1 MIECKAR
8 EEKKAWALIDAGYDS
23 SITGDAYTSIF
34 FQNANNSVRVTD
46 AFMKAVADDDP
57 WETLSVTGEQRV
69 VKTYQARDL
78 MRRIAEAAH
87 VCGDP
92 GMQFDTTVNE
102 WHTCPRTDRI
112 RASNPC
118 FVGETEVLTSEG
130 RIRIKRLAE
139 MSAAGKNLPLA
150 ITHDPEG
157 RTPVLRRIKRA
168 WESKTTSTLVEVQ
181 TDKGITVRCTP
192 EHKFY
197 LHDGRGI
204 AASDLEPGQSLRKIG
219 LHRHSTGRM
228 SISCAGGS
236 ELLARWLWSQQ
247 HGAISEGHHIHHRN
261 EIIDDDRLSNLESLP
276 ALEHWS
282 EHSTG
287 ARNVKFLGTPVET
300 LLAVWKAIE
309 AARPG
314 WPVTVARWN
323 LFVKRQGLK
332 GQVPLSNPRRGIRG
346 MTWAKFTS
354 WIAEIRQ
361 EMPEVK
367 PLQTDGSPYETA
379 VGASPEQLLAVWEEL
394 QKKNPVTWG
403 RWNYHVK
410 TRGLSGKIP
419 QFGKSGWAA
428 FAQRMEEGISL
439 ANDRVASIR
448 KITVKP
454 VPVFDLEVEGV
465 HRFAVSSEDALHGL
479 VVSNCSEYMF
489 LDDSACNLASIN
501 LMKFEDPEHGFDTE
515 AFTAAVRTIITA
527 QEIMVGNASYPTPAI
542 ERNSHDYRPLGL
554 GYCNLG
560 AFLMSQALP
569 YDSDDGRTAAGAIT
583 ALMTGAAY
591 EQSAIIARDAGGPF
605 HGFERNRE
613 PFLKVMKKHAGAVRL
628 IESGSH
634 KPSERIAAAATR
646 AWQAAIGIGSEH
658 GFRNAQATVLA
669 PTGCLVGSTLVSTSK
684 GLVRLSTLG
693 DPSGDQWQDTD
704 FMVDAGDG
712 PRRATKFFANGRKPI
727 HRIVTKSGYTLRGTP
742 DHKVKIVSSEG
753 EWVWRTLADVHPDDQ
768 LPLRL
773 GMAMDRPNEVD
784 LPPSPTDLHHNVTK
798 EFTTPRSMTPELA
811 EFAGF
816 FMGNGSLHTK
826 GLRLAVYGLDTDVI
840 NHLTKLAKTLF
851 GLTARPEECGSY
863 VSLNLNSVPLTAWWA
878 SCAFDKI
885 STKPGKGKCP
895 RLPDAVLASN
905 NISVYTG
912 FIRGLYEAD
921 GTSASGY
928 PSWSSARLSF
938 AEDVQTLLL
947 ALGYPSRRRQ
957 YESGLGS
964 TIQEVRLLNTAYAE
978 RFMAEI
984 GFIGARKTAAVEAV
998 ERAGQTPRQD
1008 RIPLP
1013 RRLVDQLTSPGE
1025 ETGIRKMLLHGLRK
1039 KGSVPRP
1046 TLTELRRLSDPL
1058 VPGTKELDSLL
1069 GFFYEKV
1076 VLSVPAGEAE
1086 TFDLSV
1092 PENVTYVANGFV
1104 SHNTIGFMMDC
1115 DTTGVEPDIAL
1126 VKYKKLVN
1134 QGLMKIVNQTVPK
1147 ALKRLCYDEKTAR
1160 AILEHIETGGTI
1172 ENAPGFAEEDLDI
1185 FDCAFKPQNGERSI
1199 APSGHIRM
1207 IGAVQPFISG
1217 AISKTIN
1224 MPTDTTVDE
1233 IERTYIDA
1241 WRQGAKSVSIYRD
1254 GSKRSQP
1261 LTTGE
1266 DEEKTGTEEHPKPSR
1281 RRLADERRSITHKF
1295 EVGGHEG
1302 YVTVG
1307 IYKDGTPGEIFIVM
1321 AKEGSTISG
1330 FADAFAQAISYAL
1343 QYGVPLEMLVNK
1355 FCHQRF
1361 EPAGMTRNPKI
1372 RMAKSIVDYIVRW
1385 MATKF
1390 LDEDAQRAIGI
1401 NLPEKPTTDD
1411 GPAGAAP
1418 TGTPESAPGET
1429 AHPMAMIAAHLLPND
1444 QDAPPCPACGSIM
1457 LRNGTCYACPN
1468 CGTTSGCS

>member
-1 MIECKAR
+1 MSADRNTAGEKTELGKGPGIRFPRYFTIADDDPYDLIEWDSRTALITNNTGEAVFEQRDVRTPTAWSQQAINIVASMYFRGKPDSPERESDIGGLIDRVVNRITSWGYAGGYFRSPEDRDAFRNELKHLIVHQKASFNSPVWFNCGHREKPQCSACFIIAVEDSMESILDLAKTEGMLFKHGSGTGSNLSALRSSGETLNGGGTASGPVSFMKGFDAFAGVIKSGGSCLTGSQPVYTTGGPVRAAELAERENGFVCMSWDPPSGGFKTKHARAWLSGVKTVLRVRTDGGEFDVSSDHPFRLADGETVTAENLRTNAVLHTYRGATDGPQTPLRVLGVDPLGSMPVYSVEVDCPTADDKTAASGHNFVIWPDDRRDGAGVVVHNTRRAAKMVILNADHPDIVNFIECKAR

-118 FVGETEVLTSEG
+118 
-130 RIRIKRLAE
+130 
-139 MSAAGKNLPLA
+139 
-150 ITHDPEG
+150 
-157 RTPVLRRIKRA
+157 
-168 WESKTTSTLVEVQ
+168 
-181 TDKGITVRCTP
+181 
-192 EHKFY
+192 
-197 LHDGRGI
+197 
-204 AASDLEPGQSLRKIG
+204 
-219 LHRHSTGRM
+219 
-228 SISCAGGS
+228 
-236 ELLARWLWSQQ
+236 
-247 HGAISEGHHIHHRN
+247 
-261 EIIDDDRLSNLESLP
+261 
-276 ALEHWS
+276 
-282 EHSTG
+282 
-287 ARNVKFLGTPVET
+287 
-300 LLAVWKAIE
+300 
-309 AARPG
+309 
-314 WPVTVARWN
+314 
-323 LFVKRQGLK
+323 
-332 GQVPLSNPRRGIRG
+332 
-346 MTWAKFTS
+346 
-354 WIAEIRQ
+354 
-361 EMPEVK
+361 
-367 PLQTDGSPYETA
+367 
-379 VGASPEQLLAVWEEL
+379 
-394 QKKNPVTWG
+394 
-403 RWNYHVK
+403 
-410 TRGLSGKIP
+410 
-419 QFGKSGWAA
+419 
-428 FAQRMEEGISL
+428 
-439 ANDRVASIR
+439 
-448 KITVKP
+448 
-454 VPVFDLEVEGV
+454 
-465 HRFAVSSEDALHGL
+465 
-479 VVSNCSEYMF
+479 SEYMF

-569 YDSDDGRTAAGAIT
+569 YDSDDGRAAAGAIT

-669 PTGCLVGSTLVSTSK
+669 PTG
-684 GLVRLSTLG
+684 
-693 DPSGDQWQDTD
+693 
-704 FMVDAGDG
+704 
-712 PRRATKFFANGRKPI
+712 
-727 HRIVTKSGYTLRGTP
+727 
-742 DHKVKIVSSEG
+742 
-753 EWVWRTLADVHPDDQ
+753 
-768 LPLRL
+768 
-773 GMAMDRPNEVD
+773 
-784 LPPSPTDLHHNVTK
+784 
-798 EFTTPRSMTPELA
+798 
-811 EFAGF
+811 
-816 FMGNGSLHTK
+816 
-826 GLRLAVYGLDTDVI
+826 
-840 NHLTKLAKTLF
+840 
-851 GLTARPEECGSY
+851 
-863 VSLNLNSVPLTAWWA
+863 
-878 SCAFDKI
+878 
-885 STKPGKGKCP
+885 
-895 RLPDAVLASN
+895 
-905 NISVYTG
+905 
-912 FIRGLYEAD
+912 
-921 GTSASGY
+921 
-928 PSWSSARLSF
+928 
-938 AEDVQTLLL
+938 
-947 ALGYPSRRRQ
+947 
-957 YESGLGS
+957 
-964 TIQEVRLLNTAYAE
+964 
-978 RFMAEI
+978 
-984 GFIGARKTAAVEAV
+984 
-998 ERAGQTPRQD
+998 
-1008 RIPLP
+1008 
-1013 RRLVDQLTSPGE
+1013 
-1025 ETGIRKMLLHGLRK
+1025 
-1039 KGSVPRP
+1039 
-1046 TLTELRRLSDPL
+1046 
-1058 VPGTKELDSLL
+1058 
-1069 GFFYEKV
+1069 
-1076 VLSVPAGEAE
+1076 
-1086 TFDLSV
+1086 
-1092 PENVTYVANGFV
+1092 
-1104 SHNTIGFMMDC
+1104 TIGFMMDC

-1147 ALKRLCYDEKTAR
+1147 ALKRLCYDDKTAR

-1266 DEEKTGTEEHPKPSR
+1266 DEEKTGTERPKPSR

-1418 TGTPESAPGET
+1418 TGTPERAPGET

>member
-1 MIECKAR
+1 MSADRNTAGEKTELGKGPGIRFPRYFTIADDDPYDLIEWDSRTALITNNTGEAVFEQRDVRTPTAWSQQAINIVASMYFRGKPDSPERESDIGGLIDRVVNRITSWGYAGGYFRSPEDRDAFQNELKHLIVHQKASFNSPVWFNCGHREKPQCSACFIIAVEDSMESILDLAKTEGMLFKHGSGTGSNLSALRSSGETLNGGGTASGPVSFMKGFDAFAGVIKSGGSCLTGSQPVYTTGGPVRAAELAERENGFVCMSWDPPSSDFKTKHAHAWLSGMKTVLRVRTDGGEFDVSSDHPFRLADGETVTAENLQTDAVLHTYRGATDGPQTPLQVLGVDPLGSMPVYSVEVDCPTADDKTAASGHNFVIWPDDRRDGAGVVVHNTRRAAKMVILNADHPDIVNFIECKAR

-34 FQNANNSVRVTD
+34 FQNANNSVRVTN

-112 RASNPC
+112 RASNP
-118 FVGETEVLTSEG
+118 
-130 RIRIKRLAE
+130 
-139 MSAAGKNLPLA
+139 
-150 ITHDPEG
+150 
-157 RTPVLRRIKRA
+157 
-168 WESKTTSTLVEVQ
+168 
-181 TDKGITVRCTP
+181 
-192 EHKFY
+192 
-197 LHDGRGI
+197 
-204 AASDLEPGQSLRKIG
+204 
-219 LHRHSTGRM
+219 
-228 SISCAGGS
+228 
-236 ELLARWLWSQQ
+236 
-247 HGAISEGHHIHHRN
+247 
-261 EIIDDDRLSNLESLP
+261 
-276 ALEHWS
+276 
-282 EHSTG
+282 
-287 ARNVKFLGTPVET
+287 
-300 LLAVWKAIE
+300 
-309 AARPG
+309 
-314 WPVTVARWN
+314 
-323 LFVKRQGLK
+323 
-332 GQVPLSNPRRGIRG
+332 
-346 MTWAKFTS
+346 
-354 WIAEIRQ
+354 
-361 EMPEVK
+361 
-367 PLQTDGSPYETA
+367 
-379 VGASPEQLLAVWEEL
+379 
-394 QKKNPVTWG
+394 
-403 RWNYHVK
+403 
-410 TRGLSGKIP
+410 
-419 QFGKSGWAA
+419 
-428 FAQRMEEGISL
+428 
-439 ANDRVASIR
+439 
-448 KITVKP
+448 
-454 VPVFDLEVEGV
+454 
-465 HRFAVSSEDALHGL
+465 
-479 VVSNCSEYMF
+479 CSEYMF

-569 YDSDDGRTAAGAIT
+569 YDSDDGRAAAGAIT

-605 HGFERNRE
+605 HGFERNQE

-634 KPSERIAAAATR
+634 KPSEGIAAAATQ
-646 AWQAAIGIGSEH
+646 AWQAAITIGTEH

-669 PTGCLVGSTLVSTSK
+669 PTG
-684 GLVRLSTLG
+684 
-693 DPSGDQWQDTD
+693 
-704 FMVDAGDG
+704 
-712 PRRATKFFANGRKPI
+712 
-727 HRIVTKSGYTLRGTP
+727 
-742 DHKVKIVSSEG
+742 
-753 EWVWRTLADVHPDDQ
+753 
-768 LPLRL
+768 
-773 GMAMDRPNEVD
+773 
-784 LPPSPTDLHHNVTK
+784 
-798 EFTTPRSMTPELA
+798 
-811 EFAGF
+811 
-816 FMGNGSLHTK
+816 
-826 GLRLAVYGLDTDVI
+826 
-840 NHLTKLAKTLF
+840 
-851 GLTARPEECGSY
+851 
-863 VSLNLNSVPLTAWWA
+863 
-878 SCAFDKI
+878 
-885 STKPGKGKCP
+885 
-895 RLPDAVLASN
+895 
-905 NISVYTG
+905 
-912 FIRGLYEAD
+912 
-921 GTSASGY
+921 
-928 PSWSSARLSF
+928 
-938 AEDVQTLLL
+938 
-947 ALGYPSRRRQ
+947 
-957 YESGLGS
+957 
-964 TIQEVRLLNTAYAE
+964 
-978 RFMAEI
+978 
-984 GFIGARKTAAVEAV
+984 
-998 ERAGQTPRQD
+998 
-1008 RIPLP
+1008 
-1013 RRLVDQLTSPGE
+1013 
-1025 ETGIRKMLLHGLRK
+1025 
-1039 KGSVPRP
+1039 
-1046 TLTELRRLSDPL
+1046 
-1058 VPGTKELDSLL
+1058 
-1069 GFFYEKV
+1069 
-1076 VLSVPAGEAE
+1076 
-1086 TFDLSV
+1086 
-1092 PENVTYVANGFV
+1092 
-1104 SHNTIGFMMDC
+1104 TIGFMMDC

-1241 WRQGAKSVSIYRD
+1241 WKQGAKSVSIYRD

-1261 LTTGE
+1261 LTTSE
-1266 DEEKTGTEEHPKPSR
+1266 DEESTDTEEHPKPIR

-1295 EVGGHEG
+1295 EVGGHDG

-1401 NLPEKPTTDD
+1401 NLPEKPTTDKTR
-1411 GPAGAAP
+1411 AGAPAS
-1418 TGTPESAPGET
+1418 TTPESAPEET
-1429 AHPMAMIAAHLLPND
+1429 AHPMAMNAANLLPND
-1444 QDAPPCPACGSIM
+1444 QDAPPCPACGGIM

>member
-1 MIECKAR
+1 MSADRNTAGEKTELGKGPGIRFPRYFTIADDDPYDLIEWDSRTALITNNTGEAVFEQRDVRTPTAWSQQAINIVASMYFRGKPDSPERESDIGGLIDRVVNRITSWGYAGGYFRSPDDRDAFRNELKHLIVHQKASFNSPVWFNCGHREKPQCSACFIIAVEDSMESILDLAKTEGMLFKHGSGTGSNLSALRSSGETLNGGGTASGPVSFMKGFDAFAGVIKSGGSCLTGSQPVYTTGGPVRAAELAERENGFVCMSWDPPSGGFKTKHAHAWLSGVKTVLRVRTDGGEFDVSSDHPFRLADGETVTAENLRTDAVLHTYRGATDGPQTSLRVLGVDPLGSMPVYSVEVDCPTADDKTAASGHNFVIWPDDRRDGAGVVVHNTRRAAKMVILNADHPDIVNFIECKAR

-118 FVGETEVLTSEG
+118 
-130 RIRIKRLAE
+130 
-139 MSAAGKNLPLA
+139 
-150 ITHDPEG
+150 
-157 RTPVLRRIKRA
+157 
-168 WESKTTSTLVEVQ
+168 
-181 TDKGITVRCTP
+181 
-192 EHKFY
+192 
-197 LHDGRGI
+197 
-204 AASDLEPGQSLRKIG
+204 
-219 LHRHSTGRM
+219 
-228 SISCAGGS
+228 
-236 ELLARWLWSQQ
+236 
-247 HGAISEGHHIHHRN
+247 
-261 EIIDDDRLSNLESLP
+261 
-276 ALEHWS
+276 
-282 EHSTG
+282 
-287 ARNVKFLGTPVET
+287 
-300 LLAVWKAIE
+300 
-309 AARPG
+309 
-314 WPVTVARWN
+314 
-323 LFVKRQGLK
+323 
-332 GQVPLSNPRRGIRG
+332 
-346 MTWAKFTS
+346 
-354 WIAEIRQ
+354 
-361 EMPEVK
+361 
-367 PLQTDGSPYETA
+367 
-379 VGASPEQLLAVWEEL
+379 
-394 QKKNPVTWG
+394 
-403 RWNYHVK
+403 
-410 TRGLSGKIP
+410 
-419 QFGKSGWAA
+419 
-428 FAQRMEEGISL
+428 
-439 ANDRVASIR
+439 
-448 KITVKP
+448 
-454 VPVFDLEVEGV
+454 
-465 HRFAVSSEDALHGL
+465 
-479 VVSNCSEYMF
+479 SEYMF
-489 LDDSACNLASIN
+489 IDDSACNLASIN

-569 YDSDDGRTAAGAIT
+569 YDSDDGRAAAGAIT

-669 PTGCLVGSTLVSTSK
+669 PTG
-684 GLVRLSTLG
+684 
-693 DPSGDQWQDTD
+693 
-704 FMVDAGDG
+704 
-712 PRRATKFFANGRKPI
+712 
-727 HRIVTKSGYTLRGTP
+727 
-742 DHKVKIVSSEG
+742 
-753 EWVWRTLADVHPDDQ
+753 
-768 LPLRL
+768 
-773 GMAMDRPNEVD
+773 
-784 LPPSPTDLHHNVTK
+784 
-798 EFTTPRSMTPELA
+798 
-811 EFAGF
+811 
-816 FMGNGSLHTK
+816 
-826 GLRLAVYGLDTDVI
+826 
-840 NHLTKLAKTLF
+840 
-851 GLTARPEECGSY
+851 
-863 VSLNLNSVPLTAWWA
+863 
-878 SCAFDKI
+878 
-885 STKPGKGKCP
+885 
-895 RLPDAVLASN
+895 
-905 NISVYTG
+905 
-912 FIRGLYEAD
+912 
-921 GTSASGY
+921 
-928 PSWSSARLSF
+928 
-938 AEDVQTLLL
+938 
-947 ALGYPSRRRQ
+947 
-957 YESGLGS
+957 
-964 TIQEVRLLNTAYAE
+964 
-978 RFMAEI
+978 
-984 GFIGARKTAAVEAV
+984 
-998 ERAGQTPRQD
+998 
-1008 RIPLP
+1008 
-1013 RRLVDQLTSPGE
+1013 
-1025 ETGIRKMLLHGLRK
+1025 
-1039 KGSVPRP
+1039 
-1046 TLTELRRLSDPL
+1046 
-1058 VPGTKELDSLL
+1058 
-1069 GFFYEKV
+1069 
-1076 VLSVPAGEAE
+1076 
-1086 TFDLSV
+1086 
-1092 PENVTYVANGFV
+1092 
-1104 SHNTIGFMMDC
+1104 TIGFMMDC

-1147 ALKRLCYDEKTAR
+1147 ALKRLCYDDKTAR

-1266 DEEKTGTEEHPKPSR
+1266 DEEKTGTERPKPSR

-1418 TGTPESAPGET
+1418 TGTPERAPGET

>member
-1 MIECKAR
+1 MSADRNTAGEKTELGKGPGIRFPRYFTIADDDPYDLIEWDSRTALITNNTGEAVFEQRDVRTPTAWSQQAINIVASMYFRGKPDSPERESDIGRLIDRVVNRITSWGYAGWYFRSPEDRDAFRDELKHLIVHQKASFNSPVWFNCGHREKPQCSACFIIAVEDSMESILDLAKTEGMLFKHGSGTGSNLSALRSSGETLNGGGTASGPVSFMKGFDAFAGVIKSGGSCLTGSQPVYTTGGPVRAAELAEHENGFVCTSWDPPTGSFKTKHAHAWLSGVKTVLRVRTDGGEFDVSSDHPFRLADGETVTAENLRTDTMLHTYRGTTDEPQTPLRVTGVDPLGTMPVYSVEVDCPTADDKTAASGHTFVIWPDDRPDGAGVVVHNTRRAAKMVILNADHPDIVNFIECKAR

-34 FQNANNSVRVTD
+34 FQNANNSVRVTN

-130 RIRIKRLAE
+130 RIRIEKLAE
-139 MSAAGKNLPLA
+139 MSAAGEELPLA
-150 ITHDPEG
+150 ITQDPEA
-157 RTPVLRRIKRA
+157 RTPVLRRIKTA
-168 WESKTTSTLVEVQ
+168 WKSKTTSTLVEVR
-181 TDKGITVRCTP
+181 TDKGITIRCTP
-192 EHKFY
+192 DHKFY
-197 LHDGRGI
+197 LYDGRGI

-219 LHRHSTGRM
+219 LHRYSRGRVG
-228 SISCAGGS
+228 ISGARGS
-236 ELLARWLWSQQ
+236 EPLSRWLWSQH
-247 HGAISEGHHIHHRN
+247 HGAIPEGHHIHHRN
-261 EIIDDDRLSNLESLP
+261 GIIKDDRLSNLESLP
-276 ALEHWS
+276 AREHWS

-287 ARNVKFLGTPVET
+287 SRNVMFLGTPVET
-300 LLAVWKAIE
+300 LLAIWKAIK

-332 GQVPLSNPRRGIRG
+332 GQVPLSNPQRGIRG
-346 MTWAKFTS
+346 MKWAEFTS

-361 EMPEVK
+361 EMPEVE
-367 PLQTDGSPYETA
+367 PLQTDGSPYKTA
-379 VGASPEQLLAVWEEL
+379 VGASPEQLLDVWEAL

-419 QFGKSGWAA
+419 QFNKSCWAA
-428 FAQRMEEGISL
+428 FAQRMEEGMSL
-439 ANDRVASIR
+439 ANDRVKSVR
-448 KITVKP
+448 EITVKP
-454 VPVFDLEVEGV
+454 VPVFDLEVEGI
-465 HRFAVSSEDALHGL
+465 HRFAVSSDDALHGL

-501 LMKFEDPEHGFDTE
+501 LMKFEDAEHGFDTE

-527 QEIMVGNASYPTPAI
+527 QEIIVGNASYPTPAI

-569 YDSDDGRTAAGAIT
+569 YDSDDGRAAAGAIT

-634 KPSERIAAAATR
+634 KPSEGIAAAATQ

-669 PTGCLVGSTLVSTSK
+669 PTG
-684 GLVRLSTLG
+684 
-693 DPSGDQWQDTD
+693 
-704 FMVDAGDG
+704 
-712 PRRATKFFANGRKPI
+712 
-727 HRIVTKSGYTLRGTP
+727 
-742 DHKVKIVSSEG
+742 
-753 EWVWRTLADVHPDDQ
+753 
-768 LPLRL
+768 
-773 GMAMDRPNEVD
+773 
-784 LPPSPTDLHHNVTK
+784 
-798 EFTTPRSMTPELA
+798 
-811 EFAGF
+811 
-816 FMGNGSLHTK
+816 
-826 GLRLAVYGLDTDVI
+826 
-840 NHLTKLAKTLF
+840 
-851 GLTARPEECGSY
+851 
-863 VSLNLNSVPLTAWWA
+863 
-878 SCAFDKI
+878 
-885 STKPGKGKCP
+885 
-895 RLPDAVLASN
+895 
-905 NISVYTG
+905 
-912 FIRGLYEAD
+912 
-921 GTSASGY
+921 
-928 PSWSSARLSF
+928 
-938 AEDVQTLLL
+938 
-947 ALGYPSRRRQ
+947 
-957 YESGLGS
+957 
-964 TIQEVRLLNTAYAE
+964 
-978 RFMAEI
+978 
-984 GFIGARKTAAVEAV
+984 
-998 ERAGQTPRQD
+998 
-1008 RIPLP
+1008 
-1013 RRLVDQLTSPGE
+1013 
-1025 ETGIRKMLLHGLRK
+1025 
-1039 KGSVPRP
+1039 
-1046 TLTELRRLSDPL
+1046 
-1058 VPGTKELDSLL
+1058 
-1069 GFFYEKV
+1069 
-1076 VLSVPAGEAE
+1076 
-1086 TFDLSV
+1086 
-1092 PENVTYVANGFV
+1092 
-1104 SHNTIGFMMDC
+1104 TIGFMMDC

-1241 WRQGAKSVSIYRD
+1241 WKQGAKSVSIYRD

-1266 DEEKTGTEEHPKPSR
+1266 DDENTDTEEHPKPSR

-1307 IYKDGTPGEIFIVM
+1307 IYKDGTPGELFIVM

-1401 NLPEKPTTDD
+1401 NLPEKPTTND

-1429 AHPMAMIAAHLLPND
+1429 AHPMAMNAAHLLPND

>member
-1 MIECKAR
+1 MVVHNTRRAAKMVILNADHPDIVNFIECKAR

-118 FVGETEVLTSEG
+118 
-130 RIRIKRLAE
+130 
-139 MSAAGKNLPLA
+139 
-150 ITHDPEG
+150 
-157 RTPVLRRIKRA
+157 
-168 WESKTTSTLVEVQ
+168 
-181 TDKGITVRCTP
+181 
-192 EHKFY
+192 
-197 LHDGRGI
+197 
-204 AASDLEPGQSLRKIG
+204 
-219 LHRHSTGRM
+219 
-228 SISCAGGS
+228 
-236 ELLARWLWSQQ
+236 
-247 HGAISEGHHIHHRN
+247 
-261 EIIDDDRLSNLESLP
+261 
-276 ALEHWS
+276 
-282 EHSTG
+282 
-287 ARNVKFLGTPVET
+287 
-300 LLAVWKAIE
+300 
-309 AARPG
+309 
-314 WPVTVARWN
+314 
-323 LFVKRQGLK
+323 
-332 GQVPLSNPRRGIRG
+332 
-346 MTWAKFTS
+346 
-354 WIAEIRQ
+354 
-361 EMPEVK
+361 
-367 PLQTDGSPYETA
+367 
-379 VGASPEQLLAVWEEL
+379 
-394 QKKNPVTWG
+394 
-403 RWNYHVK
+403 
-410 TRGLSGKIP
+410 
-419 QFGKSGWAA
+419 
-428 FAQRMEEGISL
+428 
-439 ANDRVASIR
+439 
-448 KITVKP
+448 
-454 VPVFDLEVEGV
+454 
-465 HRFAVSSEDALHGL
+465 
-479 VVSNCSEYMF
+479 SEYMF

-569 YDSDDGRTAAGAIT
+569 YDSDDGRAAAGAIT

-669 PTGCLVGSTLVSTSK
+669 PTG
-684 GLVRLSTLG
+684 
-693 DPSGDQWQDTD
+693 
-704 FMVDAGDG
+704 
-712 PRRATKFFANGRKPI
+712 
-727 HRIVTKSGYTLRGTP
+727 
-742 DHKVKIVSSEG
+742 
-753 EWVWRTLADVHPDDQ
+753 
-768 LPLRL
+768 
-773 GMAMDRPNEVD
+773 
-784 LPPSPTDLHHNVTK
+784 
-798 EFTTPRSMTPELA
+798 
-811 EFAGF
+811 
-816 FMGNGSLHTK
+816 
-826 GLRLAVYGLDTDVI
+826 
-840 NHLTKLAKTLF
+840 
-851 GLTARPEECGSY
+851 
-863 VSLNLNSVPLTAWWA
+863 
-878 SCAFDKI
+878 
-885 STKPGKGKCP
+885 
-895 RLPDAVLASN
+895 
-905 NISVYTG
+905 
-912 FIRGLYEAD
+912 
-921 GTSASGY
+921 
-928 PSWSSARLSF
+928 
-938 AEDVQTLLL
+938 
-947 ALGYPSRRRQ
+947 
-957 YESGLGS
+957 
-964 TIQEVRLLNTAYAE
+964 
-978 RFMAEI
+978 
-984 GFIGARKTAAVEAV
+984 
-998 ERAGQTPRQD
+998 
-1008 RIPLP
+1008 
-1013 RRLVDQLTSPGE
+1013 
-1025 ETGIRKMLLHGLRK
+1025 
-1039 KGSVPRP
+1039 
-1046 TLTELRRLSDPL
+1046 
-1058 VPGTKELDSLL
+1058 
-1069 GFFYEKV
+1069 
-1076 VLSVPAGEAE
+1076 
-1086 TFDLSV
+1086 
-1092 PENVTYVANGFV
+1092 
-1104 SHNTIGFMMDC
+1104 TIGFMMDC

-1147 ALKRLCYDEKTAR
+1147 ALKRLCYDDKTAR

-1266 DEEKTGTEEHPKPSR
+1266 DEEKTGTERPKPSR

-1418 TGTPESAPGET
+1418 TGTPERAPGET

>member
-1 MIECKAR
+1 MSADRNTAGEKTELGKGPGIRFPRYFTIADDDPYDLIEWDSRTALITNNTGEAVFEQRDVRTPTAWSQQAINIVASMYFRGKPDSPERESDIGGLIDRVVNRITSWGYAGGYFRSPEDRDAFRNELKHLIVHQKASFNSPVWFNCGHREKPQCSACFIIAVEDSMESILDLAKTEGMLFKHGSGTGSNLSALRSSGETLNGGGTASGPVSFMKGFDAFAGVIKSGGSCLTGSQPVYTTGGPVRAAELAERENGFVCMSWDPPSGGFKTKHAHAWLSGVKTVLRVRTDGGEFDVSSDHPFRLADGETVTAENLRTDAVLHTYRGATDGPQTPLRVLGVDPLGSMPVYSVEVDCPTADDKTAASGHNFVIWPDDRRDGAGVVVHNTRRAAKMVILNADHPDIVNFIECKAR

-78 MRRIAEAAH
+78 IRRIAEAAH

-102 WHTCPRTDRI
+102 WHTCPKTDRI

-118 FVGETEVLTSEG
+118 
-130 RIRIKRLAE
+130 
-139 MSAAGKNLPLA
+139 
-150 ITHDPEG
+150 
-157 RTPVLRRIKRA
+157 
-168 WESKTTSTLVEVQ
+168 
-181 TDKGITVRCTP
+181 
-192 EHKFY
+192 
-197 LHDGRGI
+197 
-204 AASDLEPGQSLRKIG
+204 
-219 LHRHSTGRM
+219 
-228 SISCAGGS
+228 
-236 ELLARWLWSQQ
+236 
-247 HGAISEGHHIHHRN
+247 
-261 EIIDDDRLSNLESLP
+261 
-276 ALEHWS
+276 
-282 EHSTG
+282 
-287 ARNVKFLGTPVET
+287 
-300 LLAVWKAIE
+300 
-309 AARPG
+309 
-314 WPVTVARWN
+314 
-323 LFVKRQGLK
+323 
-332 GQVPLSNPRRGIRG
+332 
-346 MTWAKFTS
+346 
-354 WIAEIRQ
+354 
-361 EMPEVK
+361 
-367 PLQTDGSPYETA
+367 
-379 VGASPEQLLAVWEEL
+379 
-394 QKKNPVTWG
+394 
-403 RWNYHVK
+403 
-410 TRGLSGKIP
+410 
-419 QFGKSGWAA
+419 
-428 FAQRMEEGISL
+428 
-439 ANDRVASIR
+439 
-448 KITVKP
+448 
-454 VPVFDLEVEGV
+454 
-465 HRFAVSSEDALHGL
+465 
-479 VVSNCSEYMF
+479 SEYMF
-489 LDDSACNLASIN
+489 LDNSACNLASIN

-527 QEIMVGNASYPTPAI
+527 QEIMVGNASYPTAAI

-569 YDSDDGRTAAGAIT
+569 YDSDDGRAAAGAIT

-634 KPSERIAAAATR
+634 KPSERIATAATQ

-669 PTGCLVGSTLVSTSK
+669 PTG
-684 GLVRLSTLG
+684 
-693 DPSGDQWQDTD
+693 
-704 FMVDAGDG
+704 
-712 PRRATKFFANGRKPI
+712 
-727 HRIVTKSGYTLRGTP
+727 
-742 DHKVKIVSSEG
+742 
-753 EWVWRTLADVHPDDQ
+753 
-768 LPLRL
+768 
-773 GMAMDRPNEVD
+773 
-784 LPPSPTDLHHNVTK
+784 
-798 EFTTPRSMTPELA
+798 
-811 EFAGF
+811 
-816 FMGNGSLHTK
+816 
-826 GLRLAVYGLDTDVI
+826 
-840 NHLTKLAKTLF
+840 
-851 GLTARPEECGSY
+851 
-863 VSLNLNSVPLTAWWA
+863 
-878 SCAFDKI
+878 
-885 STKPGKGKCP
+885 
-895 RLPDAVLASN
+895 
-905 NISVYTG
+905 
-912 FIRGLYEAD
+912 
-921 GTSASGY
+921 
-928 PSWSSARLSF
+928 
-938 AEDVQTLLL
+938 
-947 ALGYPSRRRQ
+947 
-957 YESGLGS
+957 
-964 TIQEVRLLNTAYAE
+964 
-978 RFMAEI
+978 
-984 GFIGARKTAAVEAV
+984 
-998 ERAGQTPRQD
+998 
-1008 RIPLP
+1008 
-1013 RRLVDQLTSPGE
+1013 
-1025 ETGIRKMLLHGLRK
+1025 
-1039 KGSVPRP
+1039 
-1046 TLTELRRLSDPL
+1046 
-1058 VPGTKELDSLL
+1058 
-1069 GFFYEKV
+1069 
-1076 VLSVPAGEAE
+1076 
-1086 TFDLSV
+1086 
-1092 PENVTYVANGFV
+1092 
-1104 SHNTIGFMMDC
+1104 TIGFMMDC

-1266 DEEKTGTEEHPKPSR
+1266 DEENTDTEEHPKPSR

-1361 EPAGMTRNPKI
+1361 EPSGMTRNPKI

-1418 TGTPESAPGET
+1418 TGIPESAPGET

>member
-1 MIECKAR
+1 MSADRNTAGEKTELGKGPGIRFPRYFTIADDDPYDLIEWDSRTALITNNTGEAVFEQRDVRTPTAWSQQAINIVASMYFRGKPDSPERESDIGRLIDRVVNRITSWGYAGGYFRSPEDRDAFRNELKHLIVHQKASFNSPVWFNCGHRENPQCSACFIIAVEDSMESILDLAKTEGMLFKHGSGTGSNLSALRSSGETLNGGGTASGPVSFMKGFDAFAGVIKSGGSCLTGSQPVYTTGGPVRAAELAERENGFVCMSWDPPSGGFKTKHAHAWLSGVKTVLRVRTDGGEFDVSSDHPFRLADGETVTAENLRTDAVLHTYRGATDGPQTPLRVLGVDPLGSMPVYSVEVDCPTADDKTAASGHNFVIWPDDRRDGAGVVVHNTRRAAKMVILNANHPDIVNFIECKAR

-118 FVGETEVLTSEG
+118 
-130 RIRIKRLAE
+130 
-139 MSAAGKNLPLA
+139 
-150 ITHDPEG
+150 
-157 RTPVLRRIKRA
+157 
-168 WESKTTSTLVEVQ
+168 
-181 TDKGITVRCTP
+181 
-192 EHKFY
+192 
-197 LHDGRGI
+197 
-204 AASDLEPGQSLRKIG
+204 
-219 LHRHSTGRM
+219 
-228 SISCAGGS
+228 
-236 ELLARWLWSQQ
+236 
-247 HGAISEGHHIHHRN
+247 
-261 EIIDDDRLSNLESLP
+261 
-276 ALEHWS
+276 
-282 EHSTG
+282 
-287 ARNVKFLGTPVET
+287 
-300 LLAVWKAIE
+300 
-309 AARPG
+309 
-314 WPVTVARWN
+314 
-323 LFVKRQGLK
+323 
-332 GQVPLSNPRRGIRG
+332 
-346 MTWAKFTS
+346 
-354 WIAEIRQ
+354 
-361 EMPEVK
+361 
-367 PLQTDGSPYETA
+367 
-379 VGASPEQLLAVWEEL
+379 
-394 QKKNPVTWG
+394 
-403 RWNYHVK
+403 
-410 TRGLSGKIP
+410 
-419 QFGKSGWAA
+419 
-428 FAQRMEEGISL
+428 
-439 ANDRVASIR
+439 
-448 KITVKP
+448 
-454 VPVFDLEVEGV
+454 
-465 HRFAVSSEDALHGL
+465 
-479 VVSNCSEYMF
+479 SEYMF

-569 YDSDDGRTAAGAIT
+569 YDSDDGRAAAGAIT

-634 KPSERIAAAATR
+634 KPSEGIAAAATQ
-646 AWQAAIGIGSEH
+646 AWQAAITIGTEH

-669 PTGCLVGSTLVSTSK
+669 PTG
-684 GLVRLSTLG
+684 
-693 DPSGDQWQDTD
+693 
-704 FMVDAGDG
+704 
-712 PRRATKFFANGRKPI
+712 
-727 HRIVTKSGYTLRGTP
+727 
-742 DHKVKIVSSEG
+742 
-753 EWVWRTLADVHPDDQ
+753 
-768 LPLRL
+768 
-773 GMAMDRPNEVD
+773 
-784 LPPSPTDLHHNVTK
+784 
-798 EFTTPRSMTPELA
+798 
-811 EFAGF
+811 
-816 FMGNGSLHTK
+816 
-826 GLRLAVYGLDTDVI
+826 
-840 NHLTKLAKTLF
+840 
-851 GLTARPEECGSY
+851 
-863 VSLNLNSVPLTAWWA
+863 
-878 SCAFDKI
+878 
-885 STKPGKGKCP
+885 
-895 RLPDAVLASN
+895 
-905 NISVYTG
+905 
-912 FIRGLYEAD
+912 
-921 GTSASGY
+921 
-928 PSWSSARLSF
+928 
-938 AEDVQTLLL
+938 
-947 ALGYPSRRRQ
+947 
-957 YESGLGS
+957 
-964 TIQEVRLLNTAYAE
+964 
-978 RFMAEI
+978 
-984 GFIGARKTAAVEAV
+984 
-998 ERAGQTPRQD
+998 
-1008 RIPLP
+1008 
-1013 RRLVDQLTSPGE
+1013 
-1025 ETGIRKMLLHGLRK
+1025 
-1039 KGSVPRP
+1039 
-1046 TLTELRRLSDPL
+1046 
-1058 VPGTKELDSLL
+1058 
-1069 GFFYEKV
+1069 
-1076 VLSVPAGEAE
+1076 
-1086 TFDLSV
+1086 
-1092 PENVTYVANGFV
+1092 
-1104 SHNTIGFMMDC
+1104 TIGFMMDC

-1266 DEEKTGTEEHPKPSR
+1266 DEEKTGTEERPKPSR

-1401 NLPEKPTTDD
+1401 NLPEKPTTDKTR
-1411 GPAGAAP
+1411 AGAPAS
-1418 TGTPESAPGET
+1418 TTPESAPEET
-1429 AHPMAMIAAHLLPND
+1429 AHPMAMNAANLLPND
-1444 QDAPPCPACGSIM
+1444 QDAPPCPACGGIM